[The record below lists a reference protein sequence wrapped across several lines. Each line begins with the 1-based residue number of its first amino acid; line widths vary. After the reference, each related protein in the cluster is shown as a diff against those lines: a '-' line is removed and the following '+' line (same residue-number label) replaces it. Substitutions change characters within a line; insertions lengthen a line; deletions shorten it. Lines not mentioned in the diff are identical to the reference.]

1 MHRRAPRTRCHT
13 SHRLSLARAQLE
25 KQQRLAEIR
34 MQLQQTG
41 QSVRQGKQLLGS
53 LADSYGTT
61 TAPEPMIVAH
71 SPQRVAETPGA
82 ADAGGVPS
90 PTRILTTSPILSEKR
105 GRA

>member
-1 MHRRAPRTRCHT
+1 MPPTCDTTT
-13 SHRLSLARAQLE
+13 SQLE

-34 MQLQQTG
+34 MQLQQTS

-53 LADSYGTT
+53 LADNYGNATV
-61 TAPEPMIVAH
+61 PEPMMMAT
-71 SPQRVAETPGA
+71 SPERPPASTPGVG
-82 ADAGGVPS
+82 AGGDLPS